1 MDLANYS
8 KAFDTVT
15 SLTVTQK
22 MSRLN
27 FGRNF
32 IQWIISYLPG
42 KRQDVEIDDKTSQS
56 LNVQFGV
63 PQGSIL
69 GPLIF
74 NIMICYRSATITEPE
89 HVLYTI

>member
-42 KRQDVEIDDKTSQS
+42 RRQDVQIDDKTSQS
-56 LNVQFGV
+56 LNVQFWV

-69 GPLIF
+69 GP
-74 NIMICYRSATITEPE
+74 
-89 HVLYTI
+89 